1 MKDFKE
7 LHEIDL
13 ELELLSG
20 SSLYVGNIEIPSYT
34 LSEIKEYGYSDYM
47 TSLQFI
53 SVDIEDFISSVHDME
68 KRIVLEQEKTNLKS
82 YDFFM
87 SLGGAELRDKT
98 MTAIAMILKTN
109 DLYIIDDSI
118 AVGFMEM
125 GILVENE
132 HGELV
137 VDVDVL
143 DITEQEDLKIVHR
156 GNFDDIVEAVKLQN
170 YLKRPVKKEKS
181 DDDNPADEATRALME
196 QMKKMKEKVEQK
208 KKKQREQEG
217 NDEDE
222 VNIATIISAI
232 SSKSNSIN
240 KLNIWNF
247 TIYQLYD
254 EYSRLEL
261 IDNYDFSIRAMMAG
275 AEKIELTHWSSKL

>member
-1 MKDFKE
+1 
-7 LHEIDL
+7 
-13 ELELLSG
+13 
-20 SSLYVGNIEIPSYT
+20 
-34 LSEIKEYGYSDYM
+34 
-47 TSLQFI
+47 
-53 SVDIEDFISSVHDME
+53 
-68 KRIVLEQEKTNLKS
+68 
-82 YDFFM
+82 M

-98 MTAIAMILKTN
+98 MTAIAMILKTD
-109 DLYIIDDSI
+109 DLYVIDDSI

-170 YLKRPVKKEKS
+170 YLKRPAIKKEER
-181 DDDNPADEATRALME
+181 DENPADEATRALME
-196 QMKKMKEKVEQK
+196 QMKKMKEKVEK
-208 KKKQREQEG
+208 KKQKQREQEG
-217 NDEDE
+217 SDDE

-232 SSKSNSIN
+232 SSKSHSIN

>member
-1 MKDFKE
+1 MKDFKK

-98 MTAIAMILKTN
+98 MTAIAMILKTD
-109 DLYIIDDSI
+109 DLYVIDDSI
-118 AVGFMEM
+118 AVGFIEM

-137 VDVDVL
+137 VDIDVL
-143 DITEQEDLKIVHR
+143 DVTEQEDLKIVHR

-170 YLKRPVKKEKS
+170 YLKKPATKKEER
-181 DDDNPADEATRALME
+181 DENPADEATRALME
-196 QMKKMKEKVEQK
+196 QMKKMKEKVEK
-208 KKKQREQEG
+208 KKQKQREQEG
-217 NDEDE
+217 SDDE

-232 SSKSNSIN
+232 SSKSHSIN